1 MIPGIVAGQ
10 ALPPAAGVTDPYFTN
25 VSALLHLNG
34 TNGATTFPDVKGSTW
49 SRVGTPT
56 ISTAQGE
63 YGSSLL
69 LNGTSQAL
77 QTSSAAGFNL
87 AATDWTIEATIYLTG
102 YSASYSGSYAG
113 AILSKDTSAAR
124 EWYLALSGSASAWN
138 SLDFIGFQSNST
150 YILVQKAFTFALNT
164 TYKIR
169 VCRAGNTLYMFVNGT
184 LIHSASF
191 SAPIVSTGTAV
202 RIGALSYA
210 GVEFYLPAYVWEVR
224 ITKGTARS
232 TASYTP
238 SATPFPDS

>member
-10 ALPPAAGVTDPYFTN
+10 AQPPATSTNDPYFAN

-34 TNGATTFPDVKGSTW
+34 TNGAATFPDVKGNTW

-69 LNGTSQAL
+69 LNGANQAL
-77 QTSSAAGFNL
+77 ETPSAASFNL
-87 AATDWTIEATIYLTG
+87 GSADWTLEATIYLTG
-102 YSASYSGSYAG
+102 YSANFSGSYAG
-113 AILSKDTSAAR
+113 AILSKDTSSAR
-124 EWYLALSGSASAWN
+124 EWYITLSGTASSWT
-138 SLDFIGFQSNST
+138 SMEFIGFQSNST
-150 YILVQKAFTFALNT
+150 FILVQKPFTFALNT
-164 TYKIR
+164 IYKIR
-169 VCRAGNTLYMFVNGT
+169 VCRSGNTVYMFVNGA
-184 LIHSASF
+184 LIHSAAFAS
-191 SAPIVSTGTAV
+191 SIVSTGTAV

-224 ITKGTARS
+224 ITKGAARS

-238 SATPFPDS
+238 ASTPFPDS